1 MLVVNKKV
9 ELLKLN
15 TMKNFTRIAAIGI
28 IVLSTI
34 AISNAQNQ
42 GPILAEK
49 LEAPE
54 QLIKQTLQKRALI
67 WIDGQWEVTNNEY
80 IWKSGHWENKKIGY
94 VFINGKWSKGSKGWV
109 WTEGYWKKIDL
120 NKWMNLYA

>member
-1 MLVVNKKV
+1 
-9 ELLKLN
+9 
-15 TMKNFTRIAAIGI
+15 MKNFTQLVAVGI

-34 AISNAQNQ
+34 TISNAQNQ

-67 WIDGQWEVTNNEY
+67 WIDGQWEVKNNEY
-80 IWKSGHWENKKIGY
+80 IWKSGHWENKKIGN

-109 WTEGYWKKIDL
+109 WTEGYWKKINV

>member
-1 MLVVNKKV
+1 
-9 ELLKLN
+9 
-15 TMKNFTRIAAIGI
+15 MKNFTQLVAVGI

-34 AISNAQNQ
+34 TISNAQNQ

-67 WIDGQWEVTNNEY
+67 WIDGQWETINNKY
-80 IWKSGHWENKKIGY
+80 KWKAG
-94 VFINGKWSKGSKGWV
+94 
-109 WTEGYWKKIDL
+109 
-120 NKWMNLYA
+120 

>member
-1 MLVVNKKV
+1 MR
-9 ELLKLN
+9 
-15 TMKNFTRIAAIGI
+15 NFTQLVAVGI

-34 AISNAQNQ
+34 TITNAQNQ

-67 WIDGQWEVTNNEY
+67 WINGQWEVKNDEY

-109 WTEGYWKKIDL
+109 WTEGYWKKIDV